1 MFKTFRENRR
11 LVKDLRTAD
20 AVHMAQLDEI
30 SKLNAGLKMAS
41 GLAED
46 RALEL
51 ATVKS
56 KLTKTKK
63 LVREQTG
70 ADLLVNA
77 LIELGVVPKP
87 TPEYDSFARQ
97 AALQQQLGSS
107 RSMAQ
112 SNYRGL
118 SGLAGMGGII

>member
-1 MFKTFRENRR
+1 MFRTFMENRR
-11 LVKDLRTAD
+11 LVRDLRTAD

-41 GLAED
+41 SLAED

-87 TPEYDSFARQ
+87 TPEYDSFAQQ
-97 AALQQQLGSS
+97 AALQQQLG
-107 RSMAQ
+107 SMAQ